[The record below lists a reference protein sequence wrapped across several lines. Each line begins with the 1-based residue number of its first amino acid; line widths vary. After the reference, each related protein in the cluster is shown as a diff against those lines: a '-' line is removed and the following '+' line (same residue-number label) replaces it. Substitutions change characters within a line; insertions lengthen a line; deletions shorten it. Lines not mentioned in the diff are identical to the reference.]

1 MPPAGA
7 TDTTKEAVTAEI
19 KPDPDYEFRRKALDL
34 VQEWQNHDSE
44 STEDNLY
51 REETILP
58 KVKELVRHNLTN
70 NAEIEACDLLM
81 EIERIDILKE
91 MAQQLEHLDYE
102 RICLYILSC
111 APFTPDPDNITLI
124 NMSKDLY
131 MHFGR
136 TVEALRCAMRTN
148 DTTSI
153 ETIFGSTNDSAV
165 KMQMALMLG
174 RQQIFLDIEDQLLS
188 QLNANFYLNKHF
200 LAFARELDLM
210 TPKTPEEVYK
220 TYLEPNRPFATQQ
233 VKNMTLQNLAS
244 SFVNG
249 FVNSG
254 FGTDAF
260 FKDEKSSNDW
270 LAKHKEWAAFSTI
283 ATFGLIHHWNVD
295 SLNNFE
301 IHTQSKDIY
310 VKGGALFATGIVFSG
325 VQDPEVDPAFA
336 ILQDFLF
343 SEHLPLRVA
352 STFGLGLAY
361 ANSKRQTVIDPEESV
376 VASLRKVI
384 NDDQLLSD
392 QAEVKGL
399 AALSLGFILIGTGRA
414 NNEIVCELLT
424 YLMSG
429 VDLKDVNMRL
439 VALGIGLIFLGKQN
453 ECDETILEPLRALS
467 DPFGKIA
474 STLVDVCAY
483 AGTGNVLKVQ
493 EMLHICSEHYEKEE
507 QKDESKTKVSPGAP
521 LPDITAPTSSVNG
534 NADEEDANATKT
546 QSKSE
551 EAAGECLSQA
561 VAVIGIA
568 LVAMGEDIGSQM
580 CLRQF
585 GHLYRYGEPIIRRA
599 VPLAL
604 ALLSPSNPQLTVIET
619 LSKYS
624 HDSDAETARNAIF
637 ALGLVGAGTNNA
649 RVLAMLRQLATYHSR
664 DQKTMILLR
673 IAQGLIHL
681 GKGTMTLNPF
691 HSDRQLICPTVV
703 GALLCVCLAFIDSEQ
718 TVLNGKQHY
727 LLFSLVAAIQ
737 PRMLITVVQDE
748 KDNNELVQKSVQVRV
763 GQAVDVVAQAGKPR
777 AITGFQTHST
787 PVLLGYGERA
797 ELADDDCKRF
807 VVFLIFTKFKDVP
820 LTPILEGIC
829 FMAPDIVYLI
839 GKLSNLLNN
848 LYFGSESIKFIQNT
862 DGLSQNLL

>member
-1 MPPAGA
+1 MPPASVS
-7 TDTTKEAVTAEI
+7 DTKKEASSEI

-34 VQEWQNHDSE
+34 VQDWQARDSE
-44 STEDNLY
+44 SQEDVLY

-58 KVKELVRHNLTN
+58 KIKELVLHNLHN

-81 EIERIDILKE
+81 EIERIDLLKE
-91 MAQQLEHLDYE
+91 MARQVEHLDYE

-111 APFTPDPDNITLI
+111 APFIPDPENITLI
-124 NMSKDLY
+124 DMARDLY
-131 MHFGR
+131 LIFGKN
-136 TVEALRCAMRTN
+136 VEALRCAMRTN
-148 DTTSI
+148 NTTSI
-153 ETIFGSTNDSAV
+153 ESIFGSTTDSAI

-174 RQQIFLDIEDQLLS
+174 RQQIFLDVENQLLS

-210 TPKTPEEVYK
+210 TPKTPEDVYK
-220 TYLEPNRPFATQQ
+220 TYLEPNRPFTTQQ

-260 FKDEKSSNDW
+260 FKDEKSTSDW
-270 LAKHKEWAAFSTI
+270 LAKHKEWAAFSTA

-310 VKGGALFATGIVFSG
+310 VKAGALFATGIVFSG

-343 SEHLPLRVA
+343 SEQLPLRVA
-352 STFGLGLAY
+352 SIFGLGLAY
-361 ANSKRQTVIDPEESV
+361 ANSKRQTVTDQNESV
-376 VASLRKVI
+376 VQSLRKVI
-384 NDDQLLSD
+384 SDDQILSD

-399 AALSLGFILIGTGRA
+399 AALSLGFILIGSGRDSS
-414 NNEIVCELLT
+414 EIVCELLT

-429 VDLKDVNMRL
+429 VDLKDANMRL

-453 ECDETILEPLRALS
+453 ECDETVLEPLRALS

-493 EMLHICSEHYEKEE
+493 EMLHICSEHYEKEA
-507 QKDESKTKVSPGAP
+507 QKDESKTKVPSGAP
-521 LPDITAPTSSVNG
+521 LPDITAAPSNSANG
-534 NADEEDANATKT
+534 TADDTAADGAASTKSQTKT
-546 QSKSE
+546 DEVSD
-551 EAAGECLSQA
+551 CLSQA
-561 VAVIGIA
+561 VAVLGIA

-604 ALLSPSNPQLTVIET
+604 ALLSPSNPQLTIIET

-691 HSDRQLICPTVV
+691 HSDRQLICPTAV
-703 GALLCVCLAFIDSEQ
+703 GALLCTCLAFIDSEQ

-737 PRMLITVVQDE
+737 PRMLITVVQDT
-748 KDNNELVQKSVQVRV
+748 KDENELVQKSVQVRV

-797 ELADDDCKRF
+797 ELADDDC
-807 VVFLIFTKFKDVP
+807 I
-820 LTPILEGIC
+820 
-829 FMAPDIVYLI
+829 YL
-839 GKLSNLLNN
+839 
-848 LYFGSESIKFIQNT
+848 F
-862 DGLSQNLL
+862 

>member
-1 MPPAGA
+1 MPPAGVA
-7 TDTTKEAVTAEI
+7 DTPVKDAAASEI

-34 VQEWQNHDSE
+34 VEDWQKHDSD
-44 STEDNLY
+44 SQEDKKH

-58 KVKELVRHNLTN
+58 KIKELVIHNLN
-70 NAEIEACDLLM
+70 HNAEIEACDILM
-81 EIERIDILKE
+81 EIERIDLLKE
-91 MAQQLEHLDYE
+91 MAQKLEHLDYE

-111 APFTPDPDNITLI
+111 APFIPDPENITLI
-124 NMSKDLY
+124 DMARDLY
-131 MHFGR
+131 MHFGKNI
-136 TVEALRCAMRTN
+136 EALRCAMRTN
-148 DTTSI
+148 NTSAI
-153 ETIFGSTNDSAV
+153 EKIFGSTTDGAI
-165 KMQMALMLG
+165 KMQMSLMLG
-174 RQQIFLDIEDQLLS
+174 RQQIFLEVEDQLLS

-210 TPKTPEEVYK
+210 TPKTPDEVYK

-249 FVNSG
+249 FVNAG

-260 FKDEKSSNDW
+260 FKDEKSTSDW
-270 LAKHKEWAAFSTI
+270 LAKHKEWAAFSTA

-310 VKGGALFATGIVFSG
+310 VKAGALFATGIVFSG

-343 SEHLPLRVA
+343 NEHLPLRVA
-352 STFGLGLAY
+352 SIFGLGLAY
-361 ANSKRQTVIDPEESV
+361 ANSKRQTVIDQEESV
-376 VASLRKVI
+376 VQSLRKVI
-384 NDDQLLSD
+384 ADDQILAN

-399 AALSLGFILIGTGRA
+399 AALSLGFILIGSGRE
-414 NNEIVCELLT
+414 NSETVCELLT

-429 VDLKDVNMRL
+429 VDLNDVNMRL
-439 VALGIGLIFLGKQN
+439 VALGIGLIFLGRQN

-493 EMLHICSEHYEKEE
+493 EMLHICSEHYEKEA
-507 QKDESKTKVSPGAP
+507 QKEESKTKVPSGAP
-521 LPDITAPTSSVNG
+521 LPDITAPAASVPTNSANGDAEEGEAATS
-534 NADEEDANATKT
+534 TKSQT
-546 QSKSE
+546 KYE
-551 EAAGECLSQA
+551 EAPECLSQA
-561 VAVIGIA
+561 VAVLGIA

-585 GHLYRYGEPIIRRA
+585 GHLYRYGEPVIRRA

-649 RVLAMLRQLATYHSR
+649 RVLAMLRQLASYHSR

-703 GALLCVCLAFIDSEQ
+703 GALLCTCLAFIDSEQ
-718 TVLNGKQHY
+718 TVLNGRQHY

-737 PRMLITVVQDE
+737 PRMLITVVQDT
-748 KDNNELVQKSVQVRV
+748 KDENELVQKSVQVRV

-797 ELADDDCKRF
+797 ELADDDY
-807 VVFLIFTKFKDVP
+807 IP
-820 LTPILEGIC
+820 LTPVLEGIV
-829 FMAPDIVYLI
+829 IL
-839 GKLSNLLNN
+839 KKK
-848 LYFGSESIKFIQNT
+848 ETEEEKKIKK
-862 DGLSQNLL
+862 